1 MFDRM
6 IAILLFA
13 GVMMAVLVIL
23 LARYS
28 APPMPPVGHDH
39 RPEMPAAT
47 LRQLTAELLVAMGMT
62 LESPIDDH
70 SFVALRSGP
79 LGDTRY
85 LVMLEHDADQAAILE
100 AAESVRG
107 EGASRGLLITQGRVD
122 AHGLAG
128 LDVPLEVIDR
138 ARFRD
143 LMLRHLPARLPSL
156 DHYRGFGSPPRP
168 PLVPHPA

>member
-1 MFDRM
+1 M

-13 GVMMAVLVIL
+13 GVMMMVLVIL

-28 APPMPPVGHDH
+28 APAVPPVENDD
-39 RPEMPAAT
+39 RPEVPAAT
-47 LRQLTAELLVAMGMT
+47 LRQLTAELMVAMGMH
-62 LESPIDDH
+62 LEKPLGDDR

-85 LVMLEHDADQAAILE
+85 LVMLAPDADQATILE
-100 AAESVRG
+100 AAESLRG
-107 EGASRGLLITQGRVD
+107 EAASRGLLITQGRVD
-122 AHGLAG
+122 AQGLAG

-143 LMLRHLPARLPSL
+143 LMLRHLPTRLEML
-156 DHYRGFGSPPRP
+156 DRYRGFGTPQHE
-168 PLVPHPA
+168 LVPHPA